1 LSQILKPYSAIL
13 DLKSGIIKSF
23 KKRVQVKLSVLRE
36 FFNDGEAVDHILS
49 SGEDPVV
56 YEYFEHSQPEVEG
69 QMNFGVTTVYPGKVG
84 KEYHLTRGHYHAKEH
99 AAELYMGLTGEGIMM
114 MQTKDGEVAH
124 LPIRPG
130 DVVYV
135 PPFWA
140 HRTVNVG
147 KEKLSFFYAY
157 PSDAGH
163 DYEVIRQKGFAKLV
177 IEEKG
182 QPKVVDNPKFIKT

>member
-1 LSQILKPYSAIL
+1 LSQISKPYSVVL
-13 DLKSGIIKSF
+13 DFERGIIKAF
-23 KKRVQVKLSVLRE
+23 KRRVQVRLSVLRE
-36 FFNDGEAVDHILS
+36 FFNDREAVDRILS
-49 SGEDPVV
+49 TGGDPII
-56 YEYFEHSQPEVEG
+56 YEYFEHSQPEAEG
-69 QMNFGVTTVYPGKVG
+69 QINFGVTTIYPGKVG
-84 KEYHLTRGHYHAKEH
+84 KEYHLTRGHYHAKEN
-99 AAELYMGLTGEGIMM
+99 AAEVYIGLTGEGRMI
-114 MQTKDGEVAH
+114 MQTRDGEVAH
-124 LPIRPG
+124 SPIRPG

-157 PSDAGH
+157 SSDAGH

-182 QPKVVDNPKFIKT
+182 QPKVVDNPKFIKS

>member
-1 LSQILKPYSAIL
+1 MSQTLKPYSTIL
-13 DLKSGIIKSF
+13 DFKTGVIKSY
-23 KKRVQVKLSVLRE
+23 KKEAQVKLSVLRE
-36 FFNDGEAVDHILS
+36 FFNDREAVDQILS
-49 SGEDPVV
+49 SGVDLII

-69 QMNFGVTTVYPGKVG
+69 HINFGVTTVYPGKVG
-84 KEYHLTRGHYHAKEH
+84 KEYHLTRGHYHAKEN
-99 AAELYMGLTGEGIMM
+99 AAELYIGLTGEGIMI
-114 MQTKDGEVAH
+114 MQTKDGQVVN

-140 HRTVNVG
+140 HRTVNIG
-147 KEKLSFFYAY
+147 KEKLSFFFAY

-177 IEEKG
+177 VEEEG
-182 QPKVVDNPKFIKT
+182 QPKVVDNPKFIKS

>member
-1 LSQILKPYSAIL
+1 LSQILKPYSTIL
-13 DLKSGIIKSF
+13 DFKTGVIKSY
-23 KKRVQVKLSVLRE
+23 KKEAQVKLSVLRE
-36 FFNDGEAVDHILS
+36 FFNDREAVDQILS
-49 SGEDPVV
+49 SGVDLII

-69 QMNFGVTTVYPGKVG
+69 HINFGVTTVYPGKVG
-84 KEYHLTRGHYHAKEH
+84 KEYHLTRGHYHAKEN
-99 AAELYMGLTGEGIMM
+99 AAELYIGLTGEGIMI
-114 MQTKDGEVAH
+114 MQTKDGQVVN

-140 HRTVNVG
+140 HRTVNIG
-147 KEKLSFFYAY
+147 KEKLSFFFAY

-177 IEEKG
+177 VEEEG
-182 QPKVVDNPKFIKT
+182 QPKVVDNPKFIKS